1 MKQLRYTSVI
11 VLLMLFT
18 GLSYGQSDPF
28 DFDDDVDDEP
38 TATINGFISVG
49 LVAGAMLG
57 VTCLKP
63 SLR

>member
-1 MKQLRYTSVI
+1 MKQLRYTSAI

-38 TATINGFISVG
+38 TAPINTYIYSAIIAGVMVG
-49 LVAGAMLG
+49 I
-57 VTCLKP
+57 TYLKP
-63 SLR
+63 RIR

>member
-1 MKQLRYTSVI
+1 MKQLRYTSAI

-38 TATINGFISVG
+38 TAPINTYIYSAII
-49 LVAGAMLG
+49 AGVMVG

-63 SLR
+63 RLR

>member
-1 MKQLRYTSVI
+1 MKPLRYTSAI

-38 TATINGFISVG
+38 TAPINGFISVG
-49 LVAGAMLG
+49 IVAGVMVG
-57 VTCLKP
+57 VTYLKP
-63 SLR
+63 RLR